1 MAKTSGKNVHEIRYE
16 TKSVKLE
23 ESNMENY
30 IEVATGS
37 WIYSPGMLEMIA
49 YRLESLREV
58 LEQLKN
64 ELYKTK
70 NLNWARI
77 ERLLF
82 KVKSVLEALAENIK
96 VYNDL
101 QRSLVFNKLVEIIQ
115 KAQRGEQLSILDLIS
130 LQTYEMPL
138 DNIKNVIEYTA
149 IILPFV
155 GECKAEVLCRE
166 KVYEAVSRV
175 EAIIENISGRL
186 GVYTSPLVQLVG
198 LKSLVAKLGL
208 NENWIVAIAYL
219 QSLEITVNKLVK
231 ELSIQVNEEAGFK
244 DRFRTL
250 IRHLKEKAK
259 IEELTLFEKRLP
271 EIFWDLRHKV
281 VHAGYS
287 PRKDELNTIIQW
299 TTKILEKLMEAKAK
313 IVRANS
319 PTTITGK

>member
-1 MAKTSGKNVHEIRYE
+1 MHEIKYE
-16 TKSVKLE
+16 TKSVELE

-30 IEVATGS
+30 IEVATES
-37 WIYSPGMLEMIA
+37 WIYGPGMLEMIA

-58 LEQLKN
+58 LEQLKK
-64 ELYKTK
+64 ELYRTK
-70 NLNWARI
+70 NLNWVRI

-82 KVKSVLEALAENIK
+82 KVKSVLEALTENIK

-101 QRSLVFNKLVEIIQ
+101 QRSFVFNKLMEIIQ
-115 KAQRGEQLSILDLIS
+115 KAQKGEQLSIFDLIN
-130 LQTYEMPL
+130 LQTYEVPL
-138 DNIKNVIEYTA
+138 DSIKNAVEYIT
-149 IILPFV
+149 IVLPFV
-155 GECKAEVLCRE
+155 GECKAEVICRE

-186 GVYTSPLVQLVG
+186 GVYISPLVQLVG
-198 LKSLVAKLGL
+198 LKSLIAKLGL

-231 ELSIQVNEEAGFK
+231 ELEIQVNEEAGFK
-244 DRFRTL
+244 DKFRTL

-259 IEELTLFEKRLP
+259 IEELTLFEKKLP

-299 TTKILEKLMEAKAK
+299 TTKILEKLIEAKAK
-313 IVRANS
+313 IARTN
-319 PTTITGK
+319 TLTIATEKQNR